1 MGIKYFDALGQDF
14 GKISFKNPILTAS
27 GTFGYAT
34 EYSDFFDVS
43 KLGAVVTKAI
53 TKAPRA
59 GNEGARIFETS
70 SGMINRIGLENVG
83 VDKFCE
89 EKLKELQEN
98 NINFIVNVAGSSPDE
113 YVYVAQKLDK
123 AGVQAIEVNVS
134 CPNVKAGCLEFGTD
148 EVALGALTSQIRQ
161 AFSGFLVIKLTPNVT
176 RIENL
181 AQAAQ
186 NAGADAISAI
196 NTLKGV
202 GLKLE
207 FSGKNVRKTLVE
219 GGLSGKCIKPHAL
232 SCIKRIKSAVSIP
245 IIGMGGISCL
255 DDVLEFIAVG
265 ADLVQIGTE
274 NFTNPDV
281 SSKIITE
288 FEDFMVQHNFKDFSE
303 LKEILRDGI

>member
-1 MGIKYFDALGQDF
+1 MGIKYFELTGQDF

-43 KLGAVVTKAI
+43 TLGAVVTKAI
-53 TKAPRA
+53 TKMPRG

-113 YVYVAQKLDK
+113 YVYVAEKLENS
-123 AGVQAIEVNVS
+123 GVRAIEVNVS
-134 CPNVKAGCLEFGTD
+134 CPNVKSGCLEFGTD
-148 EVALGALTSQIRQ
+148 ENALGELTSQIRQ

-181 AQAAQ
+181 ARAAQ
-186 NAGADAISAI
+186 SAGADAISAI

-232 SCIKRIKSAVSIP
+232 SCIKRIKSAVTIP
-245 IIGMGGISCL
+245 IIGMGGISTL

-265 ADLVQIGTE
+265 ADAFQIGTA
-274 NFTNPDV
+274 NFINPGICTTLANEL
-281 SSKIITE
+281 SEYIEKN
-288 FEDFMVQHNFKDFSE
+288 NFKDFNE
-303 LKEILRDGI
+303 LKGAIQND

>member
-1 MGIKYFDALGQDF
+1 MGIKYFNLLGQDF
-14 GKISFKNPILTAS
+14 GKVSFKNPILTAS

-59 GNEGARIFETS
+59 GNDGARIFETS

-89 EKLKELQEN
+89 VKLKELQEN
-98 NINFIVNVAGSSPDE
+98 DINFIVNVAGSSPDE
-113 YVYVAQKLDK
+113 YVYVAEKLGN
-123 AGVQAIEVNVS
+123 AGVSAIEINVS

-148 EVALGALTSQIRQ
+148 ETALGTLVGQIRQ

-232 SCIKRIKSAVSIP
+232 SCVKRIKSAVTIP
-245 IIGMGGISCL
+245 IIQPL
-255 DDVLEFIAVG
+255 RAVG
-265 ADLVQIGTE
+265 RGTY
-274 NFTNPDV
+274 V
-281 SSKIITE
+281 
-288 FEDFMVQHNFKDFSE
+288 
-303 LKEILRDGI
+303 L

>member
-1 MGIKYFDALGQDF
+1 MGIKYFNLTGQDF
-14 GKISFKNPILTAS
+14 GKISFQNPILTAS

-43 KLGAVVTKAI
+43 RLGAVVTKAI
-53 TKAPRA
+53 THAPRA

-83 VDKFCE
+83 VEKFCE
-89 EKLKELQEN
+89 DKLKELN
-98 NINFIVNVAGSSPDE
+98 ASNINFIVNVAGSSVDE
-113 YVYVAQKLDK
+113 YVYVAQKLE
-123 AGVQAIEVNVS
+123 AARVRAIEVNVS
-134 CPNVKAGCLEFGTD
+134 CPNVKSGCLEFGTD
-148 EVALGALTSQIRQ
+148 ESALGALVSEIRQ
-161 AFSGFLVIKLTPNVT
+161 VFSGFLVIKLTPNVT

-181 AQAAQ
+181 AQAVEK
-186 NAGADAISAI
+186 AGADAISAI

-232 SCIKRIKSAVSIP
+232 SCIKRIKSAVNIP
-245 IIGMGGISCL
+245 IIGMGGVSTL

-265 ADLVQIGTE
+265 ADLIQIGTE

-281 SSKIITE
+281 SIKIICELEE
-288 FEDFMVQHNFKDFSE
+288 FMKTHGFKDFSE